1 MESEGK
7 PVREEVGS
15 VVGGVAVGAEEIE
28 AEIELETEGETEGE
42 TVAEIGLESDA
53 FNHFHVHLLHCRK
66 LEKQGVRAWGM
77 ARRLKVEM

>member
-28 AEIELETEGETEGE
+28 AEIEGETEGE

-53 FNHFHVHLLHCRK
+53 FDHFHVHLLHCRK
-66 LEKQGVRAWGM
+66 LKKHGVRAWGM